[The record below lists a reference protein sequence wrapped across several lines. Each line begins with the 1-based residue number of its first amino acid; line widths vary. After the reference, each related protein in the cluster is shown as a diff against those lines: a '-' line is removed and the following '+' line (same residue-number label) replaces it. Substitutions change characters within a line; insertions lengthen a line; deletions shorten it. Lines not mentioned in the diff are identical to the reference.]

1 MESRFPK
8 RVELERK
15 CLDVVNKSALI
26 APLVG
31 LSLVTVRR
39 WIYAARLEQ
48 PNADWDNIYRTLAL
62 AAEASRS
69 EADISDEIFVDISEE
84 EAEHAINQLTLAM
97 RSLDSS
103 HQR

>member
-15 CLDVVNKSALI
+15 CLDVVNNSTLM

-48 PNADWDNIYRTLAL
+48 PNADWDDIYRALAL

-69 EADISDEIFVDISEE
+69 EADISDEIFIDIAEE
-84 EAEHAINQLTLAM
+84 EAEQAINQLILAM

-103 HQR
+103 RHR